1 MVMHSGNR
9 SASIGH
15 SRGRLVSSKDLP
27 MNHSVLFE
35 NIYLIV
41 APGKLRSFTFELGCG
56 GHSGRFAR
64 IKTDGYELV
73 LDNEFMYRRGNFP
86 HRWVS
91 LVIPKLISLLEEHLY
106 HIDELH

>member
-1 MVMHSGNR
+1 
-9 SASIGH
+9 
-15 SRGRLVSSKDLP
+15 

-56 GHSGRFAR
+56 ERSGRFAR
-64 IKTDGYELV
+64 IKTEGYELV
-73 LDNEFMYRRGNFP
+73 LDNDFTYRRGNFP
-86 HRWVS
+86 HRWVG

-106 HIDELH
+106 HIDESN